1 MGLFS
6 SIKKAFKKVVK
17 GVKKVVKKVVKGVK
31 KVVKKIGSS
40 KILKALAIAAAVVV
54 TGGAALTAFG
64 GTGALATSKLGAFMM
79 NASGKMLGGTVFT
92 GGGTLAKVGNFA
104 IKTASKPF
112 GAIGGALGSTAR
124 VGANLLTGQP
134 AFQAGPG
141 VGGAA
146 TTPGAVVTAPKP
158 FSAEAFSGQA
168 AVSNTVSYDDVAK
181 KWISTDATTGVV
193 TDLTQAQID
202 SLPSTFI
209 GNPSAY
215 VTPAAGTETT
225 KYLTGNKWGDFALKT
240 GTGVAASVAT
250 GVATAKIMEGDP
262 SGQMAGLANES
273 KEYQDKLQV
282 FAENNSINLDDIY
295 GQLTYGTADPMYQMS
310 SDLYKQDTV
319 GVPA

>member
-6 SIKKAFKKVVK
+6 KIKKAFKKVVK

-79 NASGKMLGGTVFT
+79 NASGKMLGGTVF
-92 GGGTLAKVGNFA
+92 GGTGTLAKIGNIA

-141 VGGAA
+141 QVSAYGNPLVSQGGEIVAG
-146 TTPGAVVTAPKP
+146 T
-158 FSAEAFSGQA
+158 GQA
-168 AVSNTVSYDDVAK
+168 A
-181 KWISTDATTGVV
+181 
-193 TDLTQAQID
+193 
-202 SLPSTFI
+202 
-209 GNPSAY
+209 SA
-215 VTPAAGTETT
+215 PFSGAAMAGTTAPVTEVAGEAGKAATE
-225 KYLTGNKWGDFALKT
+225 KYFFGNKWGDLAVRT
-240 GTGVAASVAT
+240 GAGVVGGVVSGAAQ
-250 GVATAKIMEGDP
+250 AKLMEGDP

-282 FAENNSINLDDIY
+282 FAENNNINLDDIY
-295 GQLTYGTADPMYQMS
+295 GQLTYGTADPAYQIN
-310 SDLYKQDTV
+310 SDLYRQDTV

>member
-6 SIKKAFKKVVK
+6 GIKKAFKKVVK

-79 NASGKMLGGTVFT
+79 NASGKMLGGTLIP
-92 GGGTLAKVGNFA
+92 GSSTLANIGNFA

-124 VGANLLTGQP
+124 VGANLLNPNAT

-141 VGGAA
+141 QVSAYGSDLVVTKVPGAENIVTGGQAASAPFSGAA
-146 TTPGAVVTAPKP
+146 MGGVTAPLETVVD
-158 FSAEAFSGQA
+158 EAGKE
-168 AVSNTVSYDDVAK
+168 VVA
-181 KWISTDATTGVV
+181 
-193 TDLTQAQID
+193 
-202 SLPSTFI
+202 
-209 GNPSAY
+209 N
-215 VTPAAGTETT
+215 
-225 KYLTGNKWGDFALKT
+225 KYLTGNKWGDFALRT

-250 GVATAKIMEGDP
+250 GYAQSQLMEGE
-262 SGQMAGLANES
+262 GGGVMTGLANES
-273 KEYQDKLQV
+273 KEYQDSLKV
-282 FAENNSINLDDIY
+282 YADNNSINLNDIY

-310 SDLYKQDTV
+310 TELYKQETV

>member
-124 VGANLLTGQP
+124 VGANLLNPNAT

-141 VGGAA
+141 QVSAYGNPLVSQGGEIVAGTGQAAAAPFSGAA
-146 TTPGAVVTAPKP
+146 MGGVTAPLETVVD
-158 FSAEAFSGQA
+158 EAGKE
-168 AVSNTVSYDDVAK
+168 VVA
-181 KWISTDATTGVV
+181 
-193 TDLTQAQID
+193 
-202 SLPSTFI
+202 
-209 GNPSAY
+209 N
-215 VTPAAGTETT
+215 
-225 KYLTGNKWGDFALKT
+225 KYLTGNKWGDFALNT
-240 GTGVAASVAT
+240 ATGVGASVAS
-250 GVATAKIMEGDP
+250 GYAQAKLMEGDP

-273 KEYQDKLQV
+273 KEYKDSLKV
-282 FAENNSINLDDIY
+282 YADNNSINLDDIY

-319 GVPA
+319 GVPVA

>member
-79 NASGKMLGGTVFT
+79 NASGKMLGGTLIP
-92 GGGTLAKVGNFA
+92 GSSTLANIGNFA

-124 VGANLLTGQP
+124 VGANLLNPNAT

-141 VGGAA
+141 QVSAYGNPLVSQGGEIVAGTGQAAAAPFSGAA
-146 TTPGAVVTAPKP
+146 MGGVTAPVTEG
-158 FSAEAFSGQA
+158 AEE
-168 AVSNTVSYDDVAK
+168 VAK
-181 KWISTDATTGVV
+181 D
-193 TDLTQAQID
+193 
-202 SLPSTFI
+202 
-209 GNPSAY
+209 
-215 VTPAAGTETT
+215 
-225 KYLTGNKWGDFALKT
+225 YLTGNKWGDLAVR
-240 GTGVAASVAT
+240 TGVGVGASVAT
-250 GVATAKIMEGDP
+250 GYATAKLTEGDP
-262 SGQMAGLANES
+262 SGQQAGLANES
-273 KEYQDKLQV
+273 KEYQDSLKV
-282 FAENNSINLDDIY
+282 YADNNSINLDDIY
-295 GQLTYGTADPMYQMS
+295 GQLTYGTADAMYQMS

>member
-6 SIKKAFKKVVK
+6 KIKKAFKKVVK

-79 NASGKMLGGTVFT
+79 NASGKMLGGTVF
-92 GGGTLAKVGNFA
+92 GGTGTLAKIGNIA

-141 VGGAA
+141 QVSAYGSDLVVTKVPGADNIVTGGQAASAPFSGAAVGG
-146 TTPGAVVTAPKP
+146 VTAPVTEV
-158 FSAEAFSGQA
+158 AEEAGKA
-168 AVSNTVSYDDVAK
+168 A
-181 KWISTDATTGVV
+181 
-193 TDLTQAQID
+193 
-202 SLPSTFI
+202 
-209 GNPSAY
+209 
-215 VTPAAGTETT
+215 TE
-225 KYLTGNKWGDFALKT
+225 KYFFGNKWGDLAVRT
-240 GTGVAASVAT
+240 GAGVVGGVVSGAAQ
-250 GVATAKIMEGDP
+250 AKLMEGDP

-282 FAENNSINLDDIY
+282 FAENNNINLDDIY
-295 GQLTYGTADPMYQMS
+295 GQLTYGTADPAYQIN
-310 SDLYKQDTV
+310 SDLYRQDTV

>member
-40 KILKALAIAAAVVV
+40 KILKALAIAAAVIV

-79 NASGKMLGGTVFT
+79 NASGKMLGGTVF
-92 GGGTLAKVGNFA
+92 GGTGTLAKIGNFA

-141 VGGAA
+141 QVSAYGSPLEVTKAADGSSIVTGGQAASAPFSGAA
-146 TTPGAVVTAPKP
+146 MGGVTAPVTEG
-158 FSAEAFSGQA
+158 AEE
-168 AVSNTVSYDDVAK
+168 VAN
-181 KWISTDATTGVV
+181 DY
-193 TDLTQAQID
+193 
-202 SLPSTFI
+202 FF
-209 GNPSAY
+209 
-215 VTPAAGTETT
+215 
-225 KYLTGNKWGDFALKT
+225 GNKWGDLALR
-240 GTGVAASVAT
+240 TGVGVGASVAT
-250 GVATAKIMEGDP
+250 GYATAKLTEGDP
-262 SGQMAGLANES
+262 SGQQAGLANES
-273 KEYQDKLQV
+273 KEYQDSLKV
-282 FAENNSINLDDIY
+282 YADNNSINLDDIY
-295 GQLTYGTADPMYQMS
+295 GQLTYGTADPAYQINS
-310 SDLYKQDTV
+310 ELYRQETV

>member
-6 SIKKAFKKVVK
+6 KIKKAFKKVVK

-79 NASGKMLGGTVFT
+79 NASGKMLGGTVF
-92 GGGTLAKVGNFA
+92 GGTGTLAKIGNVA
-104 IKTASKPF
+104 IKTVSKPF

-141 VGGAA
+141 QVSAYNNPLEITKAADGSNVVTGGQAASKPFSGAAVGG
-146 TTPGAVVTAPKP
+146 VTAPVTEV
-158 FSAEAFSGQA
+158 AGEA
-168 AVSNTVSYDDVAK
+168 
-181 KWISTDATTGVV
+181 AT
-193 TDLTQAQID
+193 
-202 SLPSTFI
+202 
-209 GNPSAY
+209 
-215 VTPAAGTETT
+215 E
-225 KYLTGNKWGDFALKT
+225 KYFFGNKWGDLAVRT
-240 GTGVAASVAT
+240 GAGVVGGVVSGAAQ
-250 GVATAKIMEGDP
+250 AKLMEGDP

-282 FAENNSINLDDIY
+282 FAENNNINLDDIY
-295 GQLTYGTADPMYQMS
+295 GQLTYGTADPAYQIN
-310 SDLYKQDTV
+310 SDLYRQDTV

>member
-6 SIKKAFKKVVK
+6 KIKKAFKKVVK

-79 NASGKMLGGTVFT
+79 NASGKMLGGTVF
-92 GGGTLAKVGNFA
+92 GGTGTLAKIGNFA

-141 VGGAA
+141 QVSAFDNPLVSQGGEIVAGTGQAA
-146 TTPGAVVTAPKP
+146 SKP
-158 FSAEAFSGQA
+158 FSGA
-168 AVSNTVSYDDVAK
+168 AM
-181 KWISTDATTGVV
+181 
-193 TDLTQAQID
+193 
-202 SLPSTFI
+202 
-209 GNPSAY
+209 
-215 VTPAAGTETT
+215 AGTTAPVTEVAGEAATANE
-225 KYLTGNKWGDFALKT
+225 KYFFGNKWGDLAVRT
-240 GTGVAASVAT
+240 GAGVVGGVVSGAAQ
-250 GVATAKIMEGDP
+250 AKLMEGDP

-282 FAENNSINLDDIY
+282 FAENNNINLDDIY
-295 GQLTYGTADPMYQMS
+295 GQLTYGTADPAYQIN
-310 SDLYKQDTV
+310 SDLYRQDTV

>member
-6 SIKKAFKKVVK
+6 GIKKAFKKVVK

-134 AFQAGPG
+134 AFQAGTGQVSAYGNPLVSQG
-141 VGGAA
+141 GEIVAGTGQAASAPFSGAA
-146 TTPGAVVTAPKP
+146 MGGVTAPVTEG
-158 FSAEAFSGQA
+158 AEE
-168 AVSNTVSYDDVAK
+168 VAK
-181 KWISTDATTGVV
+181 D
-193 TDLTQAQID
+193 
-202 SLPSTFI
+202 
-209 GNPSAY
+209 
-215 VTPAAGTETT
+215 
-225 KYLTGNKWGDFALKT
+225 YLTGNKWGDLAVR
-240 GTGVAASVAT
+240 TGVGVGASVAT
-250 GVATAKIMEGDP
+250 GYATAKLTEGDP
-262 SGQMAGLANES
+262 SGQQAGLANES
-273 KEYQDKLQV
+273 KEYQDSLKV
-282 FAENNSINLDDIY
+282 YADNNSINLDDIY
-295 GQLTYGTADPMYQMS
+295 GQLTYGTADPAYQVNS
-310 SDLYKQDTV
+310 ELYRQDTV
-319 GVPA
+319 GVPVA

>member
-6 SIKKAFKKVVK
+6 KIKKAFKKVVK

-79 NASGKMLGGTVFT
+79 NASGKMLGGTVFSGT
-92 GGGTLAKVGNFA
+92 GTLAKIGNIA

-141 VGGAA
+141 QVSAYGSDLVV
-146 TTPGAVVTAPKP
+146 TKVPGADNIVTG
-158 FSAEAFSGQA
+158 GQA
-168 AVSNTVSYDDVAK
+168 A
-181 KWISTDATTGVV
+181 
-193 TDLTQAQID
+193 
-202 SLPSTFI
+202 
-209 GNPSAY
+209 SA
-215 VTPAAGTETT
+215 PFSGAAMAGTTAPVTEVAGEAGKAATE
-225 KYLTGNKWGDFALKT
+225 KYFFGNKWGDLAVRT
-240 GTGVAASVAT
+240 GAGVVGGVVSGAAQ
-250 GVATAKIMEGDP
+250 AKLMEGDP

-282 FAENNSINLDDIY
+282 FAENNNINLDDIY
-295 GQLTYGTADPMYQMS
+295 GQLTYGTADPAYQIN
-310 SDLYKQDTV
+310 SDLYRQDTV